1 MSQLPRAPSHL
12 DAAGK
17 ATWKRLVGELPD
29 TTPGSLLALEQASFA
44 WSKWLAAHG
53 EDSKLRWSRCCRQW
67 LSELKL
73 TPRTNTTRKSTE
85 DSGDPILKLIHRA
98 E

>member
-1 MSQLPRAPSHL
+1 MRHPAAPKHL
-12 DAAGK
+12 DADAN

-29 TTPGSLLALEQASFA
+29 TSTGTLLALEQFCFA
-44 WSKWLAAHG
+44 WSKWLASRG
-53 EDSKLRWSRCCRQW
+53 EDSKLRWARASRQW
-67 LSELKL
+67 LAELKL
-73 TPRTNTTRKSTE
+73 TPRTNTARKSTE